1 MPPGT
6 AKLAPFD
13 LSTNARWRNPSRPVI
28 ASLFAL
34 IVGMMFTLSGGSLW
48 QLGLNYEGISGA
60 MASKIHPAT
69 YLAFVTF
76 GLLALARRNPA
87 SFFVALVTRHPG
99 ALVFAAATVLL
110 GCYIVLDHRR
120 GIATVFDTYLL
131 AAMLSII
138 AVDLDERTIGRVER
152 MLHLLLAA
160 NALMA
165 LAEYLLGYQFFP
177 YRFEEIVYEWDKRST
192 ALLGH
197 PLEDALITGT
207 YIVMLVGGGGPGM
220 PKLLRLPAILLQLAA
235 MVPFGGRTALL
246 LALAMIALSLAP
258 ALLRVL
264 RGGRMSLPAVAAV
277 MVMAPILALAVGL
290 FATSGFFDV
299 VLDRFANDGG
309 SAQTRLTMFELFD
322 QLPLRDIIIGAD
334 SDLVDSIRRTHGLQW
349 GIENPVV
356 RLVLYQGAVFTAFL
370 VVGFVFFLTEVGRR
384 LRRGAAM
391 AFIFFL
397 IVINSYESI
406 SNKSI
411 TLGRFVVLVLVMF
424 DRRTGAFREPSARRT
439 FADRQHQ
446 PANLHR
452 LGGLSLPAPV
462 GPNPL

>member
-6 AKLAPFD
+6 GKLAPFD
-13 LSTNARWRNPSRPVI
+13 LSTHARWRNPSRPVI

-48 QLGLNYEGISGA
+48 QLGLNYEGITGA

-99 ALVFAAATVLL
+99 ALIFATATVLL

-138 AVDLDERTIGRVER
+138 AADLDERAIGRVEK

-160 NALMA
+160 NALMG

-177 YRFEEIVYEWDKRST
+177 YRFEEIAYEWDKRST

-207 YIVMLVGGGGPGM
+207 YVVMLVGGGGPGM
-220 PKLLRLPAILLQLAA
+220 PKLLRFPAILLQLAA

-264 RGGRMSLPAVAAV
+264 RGGRMSLPAVAAA

-370 VVGFVFFLTEVGRR
+370 VVGFVLFLTEVGRR

-424 DRRTGAFREPSARRT
+424 DRRTGASRDPSARRT
-439 FADRQHQ
+439 FADRQHES
-446 PANLHR
+446 ANLHR
-452 LGGLSLPAPV
+452 PGA
-462 GPNPL
+462 